1 MTQQARLADYLALAP
16 VVPVVVIDDAIHAI
30 SLAEALLAGGIGI
43 IEVTMRTEAALP
55 AIAAMVRVVPRMVV
69 GAGTILT
76 PSQYEQACAAGA
88 QFIVAPGG
96 TAPLLAA
103 ASQSKIP
110 LLPGAATPSEV
121 MTLRDAGF
129 LLQKFFPA
137 EPAGGIPMLKALA
150 APIPD
155 VRFCPT
161 GGISLSNASD
171 YLALGNIACVG
182 GSWLTPSALVRA
194 QNWTRISELAAQAA
208 QLRQSLPPR

>member
-1 MTQQARLADYLALAP
+1 MTQQARLADFLALAP

-43 IEVTMRTEAALP
+43 IEVTLRTEAALP
-55 AIAAMVRVVPRMVV
+55 AIAAMVRAVPRMVV

-76 PSQYEQACAAGA
+76 RRQYQQACAAGA
-88 QFIVAPGG
+88 QFIVAPGA
-96 TAPLLAA
+96 TARLMATA
-103 ASQSKIP
+103 RQSKIP
-110 LLPGAATPSEV
+110 FLPGAATPSEV

-161 GGISLSNASD
+161 GGISLGNARD

-194 QNWTRISELAAQAA
+194 QNWTRISELAAEAA
-208 QLRQSLPPR
+208 QLRQPRPQT